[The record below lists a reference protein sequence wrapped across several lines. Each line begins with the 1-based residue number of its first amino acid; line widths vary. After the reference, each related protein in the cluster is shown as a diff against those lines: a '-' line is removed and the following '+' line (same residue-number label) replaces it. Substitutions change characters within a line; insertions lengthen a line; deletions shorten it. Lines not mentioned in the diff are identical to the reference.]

1 MMGVNDRQALF
12 FGKLSDICLLQM
24 AFLKG
29 RLDTNVRKKKKYLI
43 GKPGEGLFAFAG
55 LCDQWANPDIGE
67 LIRTAAIVIT
77 QAKGI
82 MQEIQNSKVRMPE
95 VLSES
100 EESDW
105 LSGFSVRSEIAF
117 EATFI

>member
-1 MMGVNDRQALF
+1 
-12 FGKLSDICLLQM
+12 M

-43 GKPGEGLFAFAG
+43 GKPGGGLFVFAG
-55 LCDQWANPDIGE
+55 SCDQWANPDIGE
-67 LIRTAAIVIT
+67 LIRTAAIVTT

-82 MQEIQNSKVRMPE
+82 MQEIHNSKVRMPE

-105 LSGFSVRSEIAF
+105 LSGFSVRL
-117 EATFI
+117 

>member
-1 MMGVNDRQALF
+1 MMGQTSTL
-12 FGKLSDICLLQM
+12 FGKLSDICLLEM

-43 GKPGEGLFAFAG
+43 GKPGGGLFVFAG
-55 LCDQWANPDIGE
+55 LCDQWANPE
-67 LIRTAAIVIT
+67 IRTAD
-77 QAKGI
+77 
-82 MQEIQNSKVRMPE
+82 NYKVKMPE

-105 LSGFSVRSEIAF
+105 LSGFSVCPEIAF
-117 EATFI
+117 EATSI